1 LADATTREGD
11 LDALM
16 ARLSRGDR
24 SAFDPLYKALRPRAI
39 RLARVQLGEA
49 AAGDVAQAALL
60 NVFAR
65 ASEFT
70 AGKPCLP
77 WFYAIVA
84 NEIQGRRRR
93 DGTLLVGEAPPD
105 RRVSDEPDPEAQLI
119 ERELER
125 AVELAVD
132 ALDAPSA
139 NAVRAMLGRVPAP
152 EVAPATLRK
161 RLSRAYLRLRV
172 LLGGDHG

>member
-1 LADATTREGD
+1 MADALTREGD

-16 ARLSRGDR
+16 ARLSCGDR
-24 SAFDPLYKALRPRAI
+24 SAFDPLYEALRPRAI
-39 RLARVQLGEA
+39 RLARGQLGEA
-49 AAGDVAQAALL
+49 GAGDVAQAALL

-84 NEIQGRRRR
+84 NEIQARRRR
-93 DGTLLVGEAPPD
+93 DRQLVVGERSPD
-105 RRVSDEPDPEAQLI
+105 EQAADGSEPEVQLI

-132 ALDAPSA
+132 ALDVQSA
-139 NAVRAMLGRVPAP
+139 NAVRAMLGQTPMP
-152 EVAPATLRK
+152 EIAPATFRK
-161 RLSRAYLRLRV
+161 RLSRAYARLRV

>member
-1 LADATTREGD
+1 MADPPTRERD

-16 ARLSRGDR
+16 ARLSCGDR
-24 SAFDPLYKALRPRAI
+24 LAFDPLYEALRPRAV
-39 RLARVQLGEA
+39 RLARARLDEGGA
-49 AAGDVAQAALL
+49 ADVAQAALL

-70 AGKPCLP
+70 AGRPCLP

-84 NEIQGRRRR
+84 NEIQARRRR
-93 DGTLLVGEAPPD
+93 DGPLAGGERPPD
-105 RRVSDEPDPEAQLI
+105 EQPAEEHDPEVQFM

-125 AVELAVD
+125 AMEVAVD
-132 ALDAPSA
+132 ALDVQSA
-139 NAVRAMLGRVPAP
+139 NAVRAMLGREPTP
-152 EVAPATLRK
+152 DVAAATFRK
-161 RLSRAYLRLRV
+161 RLSRAYARLRV